1 LHHHRPL
8 KFLTSVTHV
17 AVQAAAVVAMT
28 AMVVAA
34 EVVAVLVAAHARA
47 TSVAQ
52 ARVVG
57 QTSLRAL
64 VAQALANSKA
74 KP

>member
-1 LHHHRPL
+1 
-8 KFLTSVTHV
+8 V
-17 AVQAAAVVAMT
+17 AVQAAADVAMT
-28 AMVVAA
+28 VTVVAA
-34 EVVAVLVAAHARA
+34 EVVAVQAAAVLARA
-47 TSVAQ
+47 TSVAR